1 MKAEKPYWIYSR
13 RHKNAKMPK
22 EWDNIVYYNDDGM
35 KLLAYNKTAVILWW
49 AVQHLI
55 SQKDEL
61 LEIVTQ

>member
-1 MKAEKPYWIYSR
+1 
-13 RHKNAKMPK
+13 MPK